1 MPTCTPSPA
10 STSVKASHDRAT
22 VASLWMT
29 SDVRPPPPTAV
40 RKFPV
45 LNVWMVQ
52 VVGVANA
59 AADAGWPSP
68 TTPAA
73 ASASPPAAPSTRL
86 RFMHLPL
93 LLRTSAP
100 APERHPY
107 GVPRR

>member
-52 VVGVANA
+52 VVGVASA
-59 AADAGWPSP
+59 AADEGWPSP

-73 ASASPPAAPSTRL
+73 ASVSPPGRAEHSSQVHASPPAVADLGS
-86 RFMHLPL
+86 
-93 LLRTSAP
+93 
-100 APERHPY
+100 
-107 GVPRR
+107 